1 MYNIVG
7 QSIWLTRGDSF
18 SAEISPQLNDTTYT
32 PLEGDVIKFYLKRNL
47 IKLDNSGYVDA
58 NPLIQKTIPNDTMIL
73 EISPSDTKQL
83 AFGDYV
89 YDVELTY
96 ADGTVDTFIN
106 NALFKIVPEVD

>member
-32 PLEGDVIKFYLKRNL
+32 PLEDDVIKFYLKRNL

-73 EISPSDTKQL
+73 EISPSDTKQR

-106 NALFKIVPEVD
+106 NALFRIVPEVD

>member
-1 MYNIVG
+1 MYKIDG
-7 QSIWLTRGDSF
+7 TTIHLTRGDTFETVVQPKQANGSVY
-18 SAEISPQLNDTTYT
+18 SPV
-32 PLEGDVIKFYLKRNL
+32 EGDTVRFALKSNVL
-47 IKLDNSGYVDA
+47 LATGYADSE
-58 NPLIQKTIPNDTMIL
+58 PLIEKTIPNDTMIL
-73 EISPSDTKQL
+73 EIAPSDTKQL